1 MSGAESPSQIASV
14 TATVVSH
21 VFAEQRVRFGLGAPR
36 KRDLILVRVATAD
49 GHMGYGE
56 THHANAP
63 TAVAELINH
72 SIAPL
77 AMGQDAFDTEG
88 LWDRV
93 YRYQL
98 RTHGLANG
106 AALAISGVDM
116 ALWDVKGKHLGLP
129 VYKLLGGRKQ
139 SFRAYVGGATFGFE
153 PAEQIIDRITAFREA
168 SGFLG
173 VKLRIGE
180 SVSADAQRLMAVRK
194 AFGDDL
200 EIMVDANTR
209 YDFVDCLAILP
220 TLEACNVVWLEEPLA
235 RDDTAALAEIQRRT
249 SIPIAV
255 GENHYTRRE
264 FMPLLERR
272 AAVIWQPDTSKSG
285 GITEVK
291 KIGDLATVSHVRF
304 APHTSHSMLNYS
316 SSVHVMS
323 AVGASY
329 RFEADPS
336 DNAINDA
343 VFSKT
348 VVVKD
353 GMVTASDAPGL
364 GVEVDEAALAKFPGQ
379 PGPSFRF

>member
-1 MSGAESPSQIASV
+1 MSDPATGSTITSV

-21 VFAEQRVRFGLGAPR
+21 VFAEQRTRFGLGAPR
-36 KRDLILVRVATAD
+36 KRDLILVKVTTAD
-49 GHMGYGE
+49 GHAGFGE

-72 SIAPL
+72 SLAPL
-77 AMGQDAFDTEG
+77 AVGQDAFDTEG
-88 LWDRV
+88 LWAKA
-93 YRYQL
+93 YRTQL
-98 RTHGLANG
+98 RTHGLANA
-106 AALAISGVDM
+106 AALAISGLDM

-129 VYKLLGGRKQ
+129 VYKLLGGRRQ
-139 SFRAYVGGATFGFE
+139 EFRAYVGGATFGFE
-153 PAEQIIDRITAFREA
+153 PPEQIIDRIT
-168 SGFLG
+168 GFKEKFGFKG
-173 VKLRIGE
+173 VKLRVGE
-180 SVSADAQRLMAVRK
+180 SVESDARRLVAVRK

-220 TLEACNVVWLEEPLA
+220 TLEACNVVWLEEPLS

-264 FMPLLERR
+264 FMPLLEPR
-272 AAVIWQPDTSKSG
+272 AAAIWQPDSSKTG
-285 GITEVK
+285 GITEIK
-291 KIGDLATVSHVRF
+291 KIGDLATLEHIRF

-316 SSVHVMS
+316 TSLHVMS
-323 AVGASY
+323 AVAASY

-343 VFSKT
+343 VMSPT

-353 GMVTASDAPGL
+353 GMVSPSDAPGL
-364 GVEVDEAALAKFPGQ
+364 GVEVDEEALAKFPGV